1 MKSAILNNGKVEIIE
16 VKKPSLTDFKDKG
29 AIIKVMACGLC
40 GSDIV
45 KIKHAAQNP
54 DKKVVL
60 GHEVVGEIVEINTNV
75 VGNSY
80 FHDNT
85 LPFKA
90 GDIVCLGHHYPCMEC
105 DFCKNGNHS
114 MCRLFKSVNIRP
126 AGFSEYIFVS
136 EGHLK
141 NTVFK
146 LKNGMN
152 IENATFMEPLSCC
165 IRAIRRSG
173 YNFDPGILGVKSSD
187 MHESLLNCGSD
198 TDTTSETLTTGLK
211 GNIDTSKTLAGRE
224 QNAVTAPEGKA
235 LVIGLGSIGLLM
247 SLGLKAFGVE
257 AFGFDINPER
267 QDFASKFGVGFDQN
281 LRYDSVFMT
290 SGSYKAIDTAFK
302 YVKDGGKILVFS
314 SVEGDF
320 GYKNNEIYYRE
331 LTVLG
336 SYSPAPVDLALSFEL
351 LSRGIIDL
359 QGISTFYTLDNLP
372 SAVNDTML
380 NKIFKAC
387 VKL

>member
-1 MKSAILNNGKVEIIE
+1 MKSAILKNGKVEIIE
-16 VKKPSLTDFKDKG
+16 TKIPALTAPG
-29 AIIKVMACGLC
+29 AIIKVIACGLC

-45 KIKHAAQNP
+45 KIKHSAQNP
-54 DKKVVL
+54 DAKIVL
-60 GHEVVGEIVEINTNV
+60 GHEVVGEIVEINTQI

-80 FHDNT
+80 YSDNKT
-85 LPFKA
+85 PFKT

-114 MCRLFKSVNIRP
+114 MCKGFKATNISP
-126 AGFSEYIFVS
+126 AGFSEYIYVS

-146 LKNGMN
+146 LSEHINV
-152 IENATFMEPLSCC
+152 ENATFMEPLACC
-165 IRAIRRSG
+165 IRAIRRAG
-173 YNFDPGILGVKSSD
+173 YVY
-187 MHESLLNCGSD
+187 
-198 TDTTSETLTTGLK
+198 
-211 GNIDTSKTLAGRE
+211 GNKNI
-224 QNAVTAPEGKA
+224 QKA

-247 SLGLKAFGVE
+247 SLGLKAFGIE
-257 AFGFDINPER
+257 AFGLDINPKR
-267 QDFASKFGVGFDQN
+267 QDFAAKFGIQGPDIDLENGQN
-281 LRYDSVFMT
+281 QLYDAIFMT
-290 SGSYKAIDTAFK
+290 SGSYRAIDTALK

-351 LSRGIIDL
+351 LNRGIIDL
-359 QGISTFYTLDNLP
+359 SGVSTDYTLDNLA
-372 SAVNDTML
+372 SAVDDIML

>member
-1 MKSAILNNGKVEIIE
+1 MKSAILDRGKVSVIE
-16 VKKPSLTDFKDKG
+16 VEKPILTAPG
-29 AIIKVMACGLC
+29 AIIKVIACGLC

-45 KIKHAAQNP
+45 KIKHGAENP
-54 DKKVVL
+54 DNKVVL

-80 FHDNT
+80 YNDNIEF
-85 LPFKA
+85 FKT
-90 GDIVCLGHHYPCMEC
+90 GDIVTLGHHYPCMEC

-114 MCRLFKSVNIRP
+114 MCKTFKSVNISP

-146 LKNGMN
+146 LKNGMSV
-152 IENATFMEPLSCC
+152 ENASFMEPLSCC
-165 IRAIRRSG
+165 IRAIRRAG
-173 YNFDPGILGVKSSD
+173 YVYPKI
-187 MHESLLNCGSD
+187 
-198 TDTTSETLTTGLK
+198 SEA
-211 GNIDTSKTLAGRE
+211 SKTTDSLNNDNIKTENSAH
-224 QNAVTAPEGKA
+224 KA

-247 SLGLKAFGVE
+247 SLGLKAFNIS
-257 AFGFDINPER
+257 AFGLDINPER
-267 QDFASKFGVGFDQN
+267 QAFAGKFGVEFNEN
-281 LRYDSVFMT
+281 LRYDTIFMT
-290 SGSYKAIDTAFK
+290 SGSYKAIDTALKF
-302 YVKDGGKILVFS
+302 VKDGGKIVVFS
-314 SVEGDF
+314 SVEGLS
-320 GYKNNEIYYRE
+320 GYQNNEIYYRE

-359 QGISTFYTLDNLP
+359 SGVSTNYSLDNLP
-372 SAVNDTML
+372 FAVDDTMK

-387 VKL
+387 IKL

>member
-1 MKSAILNNGKVEIIE
+1 MKSAILKNGKIEIIE
-16 VKKPSLTDFKDKG
+16 TKTPTLTAPG
-29 AIIKVMACGLC
+29 AIIKVIACGLC

-45 KIKHAAQNP
+45 KIRHAAQNP
-54 DKKVVL
+54 DAKVIL
-60 GHEVVGEIVEINTNV
+60 GHEVVGEIVEINTQII
-75 VGNSY
+75 GNSY
-80 FHDNT
+80 HSDNKT
-85 LPFKA
+85 PFKT

-114 MCRLFKSVNIRP
+114 MCKGFKATNISP
-126 AGFSEYIFVS
+126 AGFSEYIYVS

-146 LKNGMN
+146 LPDTMN
-152 IENATFMEPLSCC
+152 VENATFMEPLACC
-165 IRAIRRSG
+165 IRAIRRAG
-173 YNFDPGILGVKSSD
+173 YVY
-187 MHESLLNCGSD
+187 
-198 TDTTSETLTTGLK
+198 
-211 GNIDTSKTLAGRE
+211 GNKNT
-224 QNAVTAPEGKA
+224 QKA
-235 LVIGLGSIGLLM
+235 LTIGLGSIGLLM

-257 AFGFDINPER
+257 AFGLDINPER
-267 QDFASKFGVGFDQN
+267 QNFAAKYGIKASEENPKSKQDLRFDTI
-281 LRYDSVFMT
+281 FMT
-290 SGSYKAIDTAFK
+290 SGSYRAIDTALK
-302 YVKDGGKILVFS
+302 CVKDGGKILVFS

-359 QGISTFYTLDNLP
+359 SGVSTDYTLDNLA
-372 SAVNDTML
+372 SAVDDTML

>member
-1 MKSAILNNGKVEIIE
+1 MKSAILDRGKISIIE
-16 VKKPSLTDFKDKG
+16 LEKPVLTAPG
-29 AIIKVMACGLC
+29 AIIKVIACGLC

-45 KIKHAAQNP
+45 KIKHAPQNP

-60 GHEVVGEIVEINTNV
+60 GHEVVGEIVEINTEI
-75 VGNSY
+75 VGNFY
-80 FHDNT
+80 FRDNKT
-85 LPFKA
+85 PFKV
-90 GDIVCLGHHYPCMEC
+90 GDIVTLGHHYPCMEC

-114 MCRLFKSVNIRP
+114 MCKTFKSVNISP

-146 LKNGMN
+146 VPRGLSV
-152 IENATFMEPLSCC
+152 ENASFMEPLSCC
-165 IRAIRRSG
+165 IRAIRRAG
-173 YNFDPGILGVKSSD
+173 YFYPK
-187 MHESLLNCGSD
+187 
-198 TDTTSETLTTGLK
+198 
-211 GNIDTSKTLAGRE
+211 A
-224 QNAVTAPEGKA
+224 QNGARNPENPPHNA

-247 SLGLKAFGVE
+247 SLGLKAFGIN

-267 QDFASKFGVGFDQN
+267 QAFSKKFGVEFDEN
-281 LRYDSVFMT
+281 LRYNTIFMT
-290 SGSYKAIDTAFK
+290 SGSYKAIDTALKF
-302 YVKDGGKILVFS
+302 VKDGGKIVVFS
-314 SVEGDF
+314 SVEGLS
-320 GYKNNEIYYRE
+320 GYQNNEIYYRE

-359 QGISTFYTLDNLP
+359 SGVSTNYSLDNLP
-372 SAVNDTML
+372 HAVDDTMM

-387 VKL
+387 IKL